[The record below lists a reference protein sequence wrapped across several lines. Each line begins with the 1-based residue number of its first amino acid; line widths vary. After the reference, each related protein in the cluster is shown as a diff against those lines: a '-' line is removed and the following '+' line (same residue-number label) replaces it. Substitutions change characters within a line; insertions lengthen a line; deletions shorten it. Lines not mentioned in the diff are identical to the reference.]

1 MSGHSKWSNI
11 KRKKEKTDAQRAK
24 IVTKISREILVCVKE
39 HGCDMKSNLKLV
51 ELFAKARAN
60 NIPSE
65 NIERLIAKASGN
77 TDKNNYEEIIY
88 EGYGAAGVAVMVRA
102 LTDNRNRTAGDLRYY
117 FDKFGGNLGQ
127 TGCVNFQFTEVGM
140 IALEGKIDEKA
151 LIQDLLE
158 LDVEDFEV
166 SDGMATITTKPNK
179 LLEVK
184 AALGTK
190 YNVIESDFEQ
200 KPLNLISVEDEA
212 SLEKVRCLLDA
223 LDDNDDVQKVWCNLE
238 E

>member
-1 MSGHSKWSNI
+1 MSGHSRWSNI

-24 IVTKISREILVCVKE
+24 MVTKISREILVCVKE
-39 HGCDMKSNLKLV
+39 HGRDMNSNLKLV

-88 EGYGAAGVAVMVRA
+88 EGYGAAGVAVMVRT

-127 TGCVNFQFTEVGM
+127 TGCVSFQFAEVGVVVLAGE
-140 IALEGKIDEKA
+140 ISEKE
-151 LIQDLLE
+151 LMQDLIE
-158 LDVEDFEV
+158 LDVADFEV
-166 SDGMATITTKPNK
+166 LDGTVVITTRPNR
-179 LLEVK
+179 LSEVR
-184 AALGTK
+184 AALSTK
-190 YNVIESDFEQ
+190 YSVIEADLEQ
-200 KPLNLISVEDEA
+200 RPFNFLSVEDEV
-212 SLEKVRCLLDA
+212 SLGMVRCLLVA

>member
-39 HGCDMKSNLKLV
+39 HGCDMSSNLKLA

-65 NIERLIAKASGN
+65 NVERLIAKASGN
-77 TDKNNYEEIIY
+77 MDKNNYEEIIY
-88 EGYGAAGVAVMVRA
+88 EGYGAASVAVMVRT

-127 TGCVNFQFTEVGM
+127 TGCVSFQFAEVGM
-140 IALEGKIDEKA
+140 VVLAGEIDEKE
-151 LIQDLLE
+151 LMQDLIE

-166 SDGMATITTKPNK
+166 LDGMAVITTKPSR
-179 LLEVK
+179 LSDVK
-184 AALGTK
+184 VALNAK
-190 YNVIESDFEQ
+190 YSVIEAGFEQ
-200 KPLNLISVEDEA
+200 QPLNFVSVEDEV
-212 SLEKVRCLLDA
+212 SLGKVRGLLDA